1 MKRLFWEIY
10 SVILF
15 SIFGVLLLSYYAL
28 NSVNQYRYQAHLQ
41 DIMSGTVS
49 LLKSG
54 IDRQKGENQQRWLSL
69 SASLLN
75 SDLSIRPLDKSKQD
89 QPIIPISRY
98 QKNKEL
104 EYFVIQQKLNTSNEL
119 FEFKFE
125 TFTEQIATATAFLLL
140 NEIGRFDAS
149 ERQEVFDKISE
160 SFSYP
165 VYRSRRQDLNFDS
178 RQLERLDRGET
189 IIEWNKQFGRGLSI
203 NVYAPWGKSADVL
216 VMGAIAFF
224 EPYPVKIVISFFIF
238 SLLLI
243 AISVFFIIKHL
254 SYQLYK
260 LQDKVDA
267 ISPSHLPI
275 NEQATD
281 SNVIAQLTLKVQNM
295 AQRIEKL
302 LGEKAYMIRAV
313 SHDLRTPIAKM
324 HFRLEVLSEHL
335 ADDDTAL
342 MGCYADLEQLG
353 LLIDELLTYEKL
365 TLQQNINFKSVDLIS
380 VLESQIQ
387 STQLLYPELSIKID
401 TQLSPPNLLDVNEAL
416 FNRLL
421 DNLLSNASRYAK
433 TKIKISV
440 FKEVSSFKI
449 MIDDDG
455 CGLDESTIPEL
466 FNPFYRAESSRNNE
480 FGGYG
485 LGLAI
490 VKQVALQHNASI
502 EVVCNPWGGARFIL
516 HFPLVQIADEEEVNY
531 VIN

>member
-1 MKRLFWEIY
+1 MNVFLKRLFWEIY

-224 EPYPVKIVISFFIF
+224 EPYPVKIVISFFRGSHYF
-238 SLLLI
+238 SQSLGTRQKVFSRTSEETDLIDFLAMWLDGSKLIDWLFSANFGLGTNGAVLLRNNLGI
-243 AISVFFIIKHL
+243 DITAI
-254 SYQLYK
+254 
-260 LQDKVDA
+260 
-267 ISPSHLPI
+267 
-275 NEQATD
+275 ATD
-281 SNVIAQLTLKVQNM
+281 SFL
-295 AQRIEKL
+295 
-302 LGEKAYMIRAV
+302 
-313 SHDLRTPIAKM
+313 
-324 HFRLEVLSEHL
+324 
-335 ADDDTAL
+335 
-342 MGCYADLEQLG
+342 
-353 LLIDELLTYEKL
+353 
-365 TLQQNINFKSVDLIS
+365 
-380 VLESQIQ
+380 
-387 STQLLYPELSIKID
+387 TQLVVNLGGFSLMIYLILMTIATLLAYISGAKVTVLWLLAIGIFSVTVTITEVFPVFFLVFVAIAYSIKNGD
-401 TQLSPPNLLDVNEAL
+401 FL
-416 FNRLL
+416 FRNR
-421 DNLLSNASRYAK
+421 
-433 TKIKISV
+433 
-440 FKEVSSFKI
+440 
-449 MIDDDG
+449 
-455 CGLDESTIPEL
+455 
-466 FNPFYRAESSRNNE
+466 
-480 FGGYG
+480 
-485 LGLAI
+485 
-490 VKQVALQHNASI
+490 
-502 EVVCNPWGGARFIL
+502 RFL
-516 HFPLVQIADEEEVNY
+516 K
-531 VIN
+531 